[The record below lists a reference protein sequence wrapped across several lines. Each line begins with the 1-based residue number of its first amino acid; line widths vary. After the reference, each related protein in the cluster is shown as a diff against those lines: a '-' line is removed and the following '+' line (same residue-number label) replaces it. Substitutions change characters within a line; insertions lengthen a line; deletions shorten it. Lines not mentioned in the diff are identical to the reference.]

1 MIARHALVF
10 IIDQRRFIFS
20 AGMSSRCHRI
30 FMLGLTGWLRKLI
43 E

>member
-1 MIARHALVF
+1 MARHASVF

-20 AGMSSRCHRI
+20 AGLSSRRHRI
-30 FMLGLTGWLRKLI
+30 FMHGVTGRLRKLI

>member
-1 MIARHALVF
+1 MARHAPVF

-20 AGMSSRCHRI
+20 AGMSSRRHRI
-30 FMLGLTGWLRKLI
+30 FMHGLISRLRKLI